1 MLQSKKGIVKD
12 TFDRALVVEWLSNLG
27 MLVPAARLRDCGEG
41 GKGWLGFCPDGH
53 EKYVSFACEQRICPK
68 CSHARS
74 LQLGEKLTPALV
86 KLKRNTPAI
95 YGLKHITLGT
105 DVNIIEY
112 MQVRD
117 GRRELD
123 RSRLDM
129 LREKVMFL
137 RGCVASLFR
146 YYSGVGYDDKGNIV
160 PCGLSES
167 GFEVL
172 PLMLGFAIGIEFGM
186 KAGSLHFH
194 ILCLSKY
201 IPHLTI
207 SQDWKRHNRSHGSY
221 CWVEAVGDED
231 SDIAKSV
238 GYVTKYVTKPLGG
251 KDRDGDTQLT
261 ENTARM
267 AMWCDLWGVESVIA
281 AMAYVFK
288 GVRRLQTYGAFFALE
303 FDDEPEGCCSVC
315 GQAFHWVRELEF
327 IRDPNRSFLESLKTL
342 KTNNF
347 CIVDEPPPDCVS
359 QLLLF

>member
-1 MLQSKKGIVKD
+1 MVAKIKD
-12 TFDRALVVEWLSNLG
+12 TFNRSDVVEWMNNLG

-41 GKGWLGFCPDGH
+41 GRGWVGYCPEGH

-68 CSHARS
+68 CSHGRS
-74 LQLGEKLTPALV
+74 LVLGEKLTPAIM
-86 KLKRNTPAI
+86 KLIEKTSAV

-105 DVNIIEY
+105 DVNIVEF
-112 MQVRD
+112 MQVRE

-137 RGCVASLFR
+137 RGCVAALFR
-146 YYSGVGYDDKGNIV
+146 YYSSVGYDDKGRIV
-160 PCGLSES
+160 PCGVLDS

-172 PLMLGFAIGIEFGM
+172 PLCLGFAIGIEFGM

-194 ILCLSKY
+194 ILCLSKF
-201 IPHLTI
+201 IPQATI
-207 SQDWKRHNRSHGSY
+207 SHDWELHNRSHGSY
-221 CWVEAVGDED
+221 CFIQAVGRGD
-231 SDIAKSV
+231 SDVAKSI

-251 KDRDGDTQLT
+251 KDRDGDTDLT
-261 ENTARM
+261 YNVARM
-267 AMWCDLWGVESVIA
+267 ALWCDLWGVESVIA

-303 FDDEPEGCCSVC
+303 FEDEEKSCCEVC
-315 GQAFHWVRELEF
+315 GLDFFWVRELDY
-327 IRDPNRSFLESLKTL
+327 IRDPNRSFLDSLKTL

-347 CIVDEPPPDCVS
+347 CVVDDPPPDCVA

>member
-1 MLQSKKGIVKD
+1 MVSKVKD
-12 TFDRALVVEWLSNLG
+12 NFNRSDVVEWMSNLS
-27 MLVPAARLRDCGEG
+27 MHVPASRLRDCGEG
-41 GKGWLGFCPDGH
+41 GRGWVGYCPDGH

-68 CSHARS
+68 CSHGRS
-74 LQLGEKLTPALV
+74 LVLEEKLTPAIMNLV
-86 KLKRNTPAI
+86 RNTPAI
-95 YGLKHITLGT
+95 YGIKHITLGT

-123 RSRLDM
+123 RNRLDM

-146 YYSGVGYDDKGNIV
+146 EYSQVGYDDKGNVV
-160 PCGLSES
+160 PCGLLDS
-167 GFEVL
+167 GFEVV
-172 PLMLGFAIGIEFGM
+172 PLVLGFAIGIEFGM

-194 ILCLSKY
+194 ILCLGKY
-201 IPHLTI
+201 IPQAII
-207 SQDWKRHNRSHGSY
+207 SSDWKRHNRSHGSY
-221 CWVEAVGDED
+221 CWVEAVGRGD
-231 SDIAKSV
+231 SDISKSI

-261 ENTARM
+261 ENMARM
-267 AMWCDLWGVESVIA
+267 ALWCDLWGVESVIA

-303 FDDEPEGCCSVC
+303 FEDEEKHCCEVC
-315 GQAFHWVRELEF
+315 GQDFFWVRELDY
-327 IRDPNRSFLESLKTL
+327 IRNPDRGFLDSLKTL

-347 CIVDEPPPDCVS
+347 CVVDDPPPDCMA